1 MANKKL
7 IHNII
12 NKTRKSFDF
21 RYVQAI
27 NRNKKQLPKLPP
39 LPSLL
44 KYLDSIKIS
53 EQEID
58 RIVMEYWQAVEK
70 NPSFEKEIADK
81 IKIKYNKNV

>member
-7 IHNII
+7 ISNIV

-21 RYVQAI
+21 RYQQAI
-27 NRNKKQLPKLPP
+27 IRNKKQLPKLPP

-58 RIVMEYWQAVEK
+58 RIVKEYWEAVEK

-81 IKIKYNKNV
+81 LKIKYNGKV

>member
-21 RYVQAI
+21 RYQQAI
-27 NRNKKQLPKLPP
+27 NRNKKQLPKKPP

-44 KYLDSIKIS
+44 NYLDSINIS
-53 EQEID
+53 DAEID
-58 RIVMEYWQAVEK
+58 RIVREYWEAVEK

>member
-27 NRNKKQLPKLPP
+27 NRNKKHLPKLPP

-58 RIVMEYWQAVEK
+58 RIVKEYWEAVEK

-81 IKIKYNKNV
+81 LKIKYNKNV

>member
-21 RYVQAI
+21 RYQQAI
-27 NRNKKQLPKLPP
+27 NRNKKQIPKLPP

-44 KYLDSIKIS
+44 HYLDSINIS
-53 EQEID
+53 DAEID
-58 RIVMEYWQAVEK
+58 RIVREYWEAVEK

-81 IKIKYNKNV
+81 IKIKYNGKV

>member
-7 IHNII
+7 ISNIV
-12 NKTRKSFDF
+12 NNTRKSFDF
-21 RYVQAI
+21 RYQQAI
-27 NRNKKQLPKLPP
+27 IRNKKQLPKLPT
-39 LPSLL
+39 LPCLL

-58 RIVMEYWQAVEK
+58 RIVKEYWEAVEK

-81 IKIKYNKNV
+81 LKIKYNGKV

>member
-7 IHNII
+7 MHNII

-21 RYVQAI
+21 RYQQAI

-44 KYLDSIKIS
+44 HYLDSINIS
-53 EQEID
+53 DAEID
-58 RIVMEYWQAVEK
+58 RIVREYWEAVEK
-70 NPSFEKEIADK
+70 NPSLEKEIADK
-81 IKIKYNKNV
+81 LKIKYNKNV

>member
-7 IHNII
+7 ISNIV

-21 RYVQAI
+21 RYQQAI
-27 NRNKKQLPKLPP
+27 IRNKKQLPKLPP

-58 RIVMEYWQAVEK
+58 KIVKEYWEAVEK

-81 IKIKYNKNV
+81 LKIKYNGKV

>member
-7 IHNII
+7 ISNIV
-12 NKTRKSFDF
+12 NNTRKSFDF
-21 RYVQAI
+21 RYQQAI
-27 NRNKKQLPKLPP
+27 VRNKNQIPKLPP

-58 RIVMEYWQAVEK
+58 RIVMEYWEAVEK

-81 IKIKYNKNV
+81 IKMKYNKNV

>member
-21 RYVQAI
+21 RYQQAI

-39 LPSLL
+39 LTSLL
-44 KYLDSIKIS
+44 HYLDSINIS
-53 EQEID
+53 DAQID
-58 RIVMEYWQAVEK
+58 RIVREYWEAVEK
-70 NPSFEKEIADK
+70 NPSLEKEIADK
-81 IKIKYNKNV
+81 LKIKYNKNV

>member
-21 RYVQAI
+21 RYQQAI
-27 NRNKKQLPKLPP
+27 NRNKKQLPKTPP

-44 KYLDSIKIS
+44 IYLDSINIS
-53 EQEID
+53 DAEID
-58 RIVMEYWQAVEK
+58 RIVREYWEAVEK
-70 NPSFEKEIADK
+70 NPSLEKEIADK
-81 IKIKYNKNV
+81 LKIKYNKNV

>member
-21 RYVQAI
+21 RYQQAI
-27 NRNKKQLPKLPP
+27 NRNKKQIPKLPP

-44 KYLDSIKIS
+44 HYLDSINIS
-53 EQEID
+53 DAEID
-58 RIVMEYWQAVEK
+58 RIVREYWEAVEK

-81 IKIKYNKNV
+81 FKIKYNGKV

>member
-21 RYVQAI
+21 RYQQAI
-27 NRNKKQLPKLPP
+27 NRNKKQIPKLPP

-44 KYLDSIKIS
+44 HYLDSINIS
-53 EQEID
+53 DAEID
-58 RIVMEYWQAVEK
+58 RIVREYWEAVEK

-81 IKIKYNKNV
+81 LKIKYNDKV